1 MTVRAGSQAPLIF
14 IRPIGFNAAESMAI
28 VAQLA
33 GLNSESVRWRLPP
46 QGVPPDAYIAHIRCL
61 MHTPQMDA
69 PITQTATALAIGKP
83 ADEFYPLDSGTFN
96 KRFVESESAALPQ
109 VASIIQ
115 PDMLS
120 TFSGT
125 THALA
130 GLHLDPAHLTMQPEP
145 YYRGLPLCLLGD
157 ESDTEST
164 WSDINEQTRGQLYAA
179 LNETAPQLDHLRIAY
194 TLGEIALQHRDTWD
208 TQQLLVQDGADTI
221 AVIHTKHWQV
231 HLSPQAN
238 AAATERASVKQV
250 GVHPLVEPVG
260 HELLPLES
268 VLWVYAQRC
277 NEAALLKLTSPALL
291 NAKLVLRR
299 PPLLS
304 NAQMGRHST
313 TILRRIDMQAISA
326 NELQIMLRMERP
338 ALLRAIISLAITRV
352 IAPESAPFAGSPWL
366 NRAQAWLT
374 KALGLGERQK

>member
-1 MTVRAGSQAPLIF
+1 MTARADTQAPLIF

-33 GLNSESVRWRLPP
+33 GLNSDAVRWRLPP

-61 MHTPQMDA
+61 MHTTQMDA

-83 ADEFYPLDSGTFN
+83 ADEFHPLDSGSFN
-96 KRFVESESAALPQ
+96 KRFADSQSAALPL
-109 VASIIQ
+109 VASITQ

-145 YYRGLPLCLLGD
+145 YYRGLPLCLVGD
-157 ESDTEST
+157 EADTQTT
-164 WSDINEQTRGQLYAA
+164 WSEINAQTRDQLYAS

-194 TLGEIALQHRDTWD
+194 TLGEIALKYRDTWD
-208 TQQLLVQDGADTI
+208 KQQLLVQDGEDNI
-221 AVIHTKHWQV
+221 AVIHTKHWQIY
-231 HLSPQAN
+231 LSPKAS
-238 AAATERASVKQV
+238 AAATERASVKRV
-250 GVHPLVEPVG
+250 GLQPQVEPVG

-277 NEAALLKLTSPALL
+277 NEAELLKLTSPSLL
-291 NAKLVLRR
+291 DAKLVLRR

-304 NAQMGRHST
+304 NTQMGRHST
-313 TILRRIDMQAISA
+313 SILRRIDMQAISA
-326 NELQIMLRMERP
+326 NELQTMLRMERP

-352 IAPESAPFAGSPWL
+352 IAPQTAPFTSSVWL
-366 NRAQAWLT
+366 NRAQAWV
-374 KALGLGERQK
+374 AQMLGLGGRQK